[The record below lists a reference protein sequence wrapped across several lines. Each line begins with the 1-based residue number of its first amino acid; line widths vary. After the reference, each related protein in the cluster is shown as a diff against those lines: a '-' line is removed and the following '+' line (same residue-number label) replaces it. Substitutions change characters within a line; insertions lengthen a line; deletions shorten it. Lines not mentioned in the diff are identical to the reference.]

1 VCYRLLEISYSDQ
14 SLVADLE
21 IAVKEMET
29 GGAWDGRLW
38 AGSTVGQVA
47 KHPKAEE
54 NIKTIITV

>member
-1 VCYRLLEISYSDQ
+1 
-14 SLVADLE
+14 VADLE